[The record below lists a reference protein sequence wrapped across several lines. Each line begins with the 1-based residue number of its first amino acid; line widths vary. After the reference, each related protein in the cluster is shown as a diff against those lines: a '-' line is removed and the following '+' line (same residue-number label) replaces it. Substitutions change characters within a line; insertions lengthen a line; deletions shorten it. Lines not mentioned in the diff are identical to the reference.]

1 MFKRLVDFFLS
12 IIILTLISPILIIF
26 TFMIWF
32 DDKSNPFYV
41 SKRIGKNGIEFN
53 FFKLR
58 SMIVNADLTGVDS
71 TSSVD
76 KRITPI
82 GKIIRKF
89 KIDELPQLLN
99 VLMGEMTLVGPRP
112 NVWNDV
118 KIYTEEEKIL
128 LSVKPGIT
136 DFSSIIFSDEG
147 EILSEYEDPDLKYNQ
162 LIRPW
167 KSRLGLFYIKK
178 RSFILDAL
186 LISITV
192 IAIFN
197 KKFAINSIV
206 KILEFFKKL
215 VMSLK
220 ISIFEITRG
229 PTPGFEIVVLTSTDC
244 PTKTSG
250 LFGFVAAV
258 LKLNGGVGNIR
269 ASGLIARPESPISK
283 VGLRGSFVCKTTT
296 PPSLLGYD
304 VPTGLY
310 RIFSN

>member
-12 IIILTLISPILIIF
+12 IIILTLIGPILIIF

-82 GKIIRKF
+82 GNIIRKF

-99 VLMGEMTLVGPRP
+99 VFLGEMTLVGPRP

-206 KILEFFKKL
+206 KILEFFNADTTLIDVCRRDKEL
-215 VMSLK
+215 
-220 ISIFEITRG
+220 F
-229 PTPGFEIVVLTSTDC
+229 PYPPPGSRDVVTE
-244 PTKTSG
+244 
-250 LFGFVAAV
+250 
-258 LKLNGGVGNIR
+258 R
-269 ASGLIARPESPISK
+269 
-283 VGLRGSFVCKTTT
+283 
-296 PPSLLGYD
+296 
-304 VPTGLY
+304 
-310 RIFSN
+310 

>member
-1 MFKRLVDFFLS
+1 MLNRLLDIFLS
-12 IIILTLISPILIIF
+12 IIILILISPILIIF
-26 TFMIWF
+26 IFMIWVE
-32 DDKSNPFYV
+32 DKSNPFYV

-58 SMIVNADLTGVDS
+58 SMVINADVTGVDS
-71 TSSVD
+71 TSSAD

-112 NVWNDV
+112 NVRNDV
-118 KIYTEEEKIL
+118 NIYTEEEKML

-147 EILSEYEDPDLKYNQ
+147 EILSEFEDPDLKYNQ

-178 RSFILDAL
+178 KSIVLDTL
-186 LISITV
+186 LIFITI

-197 KKFAINSIV
+197 KKFAINFIV
-206 KILEFFKKL
+206 KILEFFKADF
-215 VMSLK
+215 SLIDVCRRDK
-220 ISIFEITRG
+220 ELI
-229 PTPGFEIVVLTSTDC
+229 PYPPPGSRDVV
-244 PTKTSG
+244 
-250 LFGFVAAV
+250 
-258 LKLNGGVGNIR
+258 R
-269 ASGLIARPESPISK
+269 ER
-283 VGLRGSFVCKTTT
+283 
-296 PPSLLGYD
+296 
-304 VPTGLY
+304 
-310 RIFSN
+310 